1 MRRLLVLALV
11 AACAPPPEPDTHAN
25 GLYRAM
31 RACLAEAE
39 PAGDCT
45 LVDRARGFVVIK
57 DDDPA
62 KPDAWLIVPDVE
74 VTGIEDS
81 RALDPPVVEFW
92 RYGWEV
98 GQALLPRP
106 PEGIGLAINSMAGRS
121 QNLLHIHISCVDPGR
136 RPQPSPPPR
145 IGPDWAAEPFLT
157 LAGDAYNARK
167 VASLDRSPFLLL
179 PELPG
184 AADDMGAQSL
194 AVIGAAE
201 RRLLPRDRLHRAR
214 GGRRGRGPARRGLPL
229 NP

>member
-31 RACLAEAE
+31 RSCLAEAE
-39 PAGDCT
+39 PSGDCT
-45 LVDRARGFVVIK
+45 LVDRARDFVVIK

-62 KPDAWLIVPDVE
+62 KPTAWLIVPDVE

-81 RALDPPVVEFW
+81 RTLDPPVVEFW

-106 PEGIGLAINSMAGRS
+106 PEGIGLAINSVAGRS
-121 QNLLHIHISCVDPGR
+121 QNLLHIHISCVDPVVAR
-136 RPQPSPPPR
+136 TLAATR

-157 LAGDAYNARK
+157 LAGDAYNVRK

-179 PELPG
+179 AELPG
-184 AADDMGAQSL
+184 ANEDKGAQSL
-194 AVIGAAE
+194 GVIGAADGGFYIVTDSTE
-201 RRLLPRDRLHRAR
+201 PGVVAEAEALLDEDCR
-214 GGRRGRGPARRGLPL
+214 
-229 NP
+229 